1 MYEQRLPIEEWKAK
15 KQAEL
20 KETIAAQKSAL
31 QEVVQDGQR
40 LADYLYGRGRLGS
53 HITSGNAALVLQ
65 TLPQARAVL
74 TARDWDKFGRRV
86 NKGAKGIP
94 KLVRVNGYYNVGSIF
109 DVSMTY
115 GNKPYPIPEIKPEQ
129 MDKAI
134 KELER
139 LSPVNIIFQN
149 EGVIGTMPSNT
160 RLCFERP
167 CRSMKRWHDCP
178 PKSSLQP
185 QSSTRRVSPKHLIC
199 AKQQWPFRWSFA
211 GVFPCRCPIPLPL
224 RWTGWIPTFHPAR
237 NARRWR
243 KFGNC
248 L

>member
-20 KETIAAQKSAL
+20 KETIAAQRSAL

-74 TARDWDKFGRRV
+74 TAKDWDKFGRRV

-94 KLVRVNGYYNVGSIF
+94 QLVRVNGYYNVGSIF

-149 EGVIGTMPSNT
+149 EGVVGYDAGQHAIVFPTAMPQREVLA
-160 RLCFERP
+160 RL
-167 CRSMKRWHDCP
+167 P
-178 PKSSLQP
+178 PKSLLQP
-185 QSSTRRVSPKHLIC
+185 QSSTRRVSPKRPIYE
-199 AKQQWPFRWSFA
+199 KQQWPFRWSFA

-224 RWTGWIPTFHPAR
+224 RWTGWTPTFHPAR
-237 NARRWR
+237 NAKHWK

>member
-1 MYEQRLPIEEWKAK
+1 MYEQRLPIEEWKFQ
-15 KQAEL
+15 KQ
-20 KETIAAQKSAL
+20 KERNDTIAAQKKVL

-74 TARDWDKFGRRV
+74 TAKDWDKFGRRV

-94 KLVRVNGYYNVGSIF
+94 QLVRVNGYYNVGSIF

-149 EGVIGTMPSNT
+149 EGVVGYDAEQHAIVFPTAMPQREVLA
-160 RLCFERP
+160 RLPAEIVIATAEQHTPGISQAPYLR
-167 CRSMKRWHDCP
+167 
-178 PKSSLQP
+178 
-185 QSSTRRVSPKHLIC
+185 
-199 AKQQWPFRWSFA
+199 KQQWPFRWSFA

-224 RWTGWIPTFHPAR
+224 FWTGWIPTFHPAR
-237 NARRWR
+237 NAKHWK